1 MRRVLRDTGPRVH
14 FVAADVTEVEGA
26 LLVATEAER
35 HLKRVD
41 VLVNA
46 PAAPH
51 LPALLH
57 DTPIDSVSRMFTD
70 VALPQLLVTRA
81 VLPLMRAQCSGCII
95 NVASDAAKVATP
107 GESVIGAAMA
117 AIVMFTRTLAMEA
130 KRDGIRVNVLTPS
143 LVAGTGTARRL
154 FDDAFSA
161 ALFGKARD
169 LAQLGVS
176 TPEDQAALMVFLAG
190 PHGRRITGQAISING
205 GISSG

>member
-1 MRRVLRDTGPRVH
+1 
-14 FVAADVTEVEGA
+14 
-26 LLVATEAER
+26 
-35 HLKRVD
+35 
-41 VLVNA
+41 
-46 PAAPH
+46 
-51 LPALLH
+51 
-57 DTPIDSVSRMFTD
+57 
-70 VALPQLLVTRA
+70 
-81 VLPLMRAQCSGCII
+81 
-95 NVASDAAKVATP
+95 
-107 GESVIGAAMA
+107 
-117 AIVMFTRTLAMEA
+117 MFTRTLAMEA